1 MVNTQGEHT
10 SLTTSSTGTTSRTST
25 TVATFGVCGV
35 CGVCGVVVCQC
46 AQLLVDHG
54 HVLVARDVT
63 RAKTKARCTTGWT
76 ITKRVQRVKRVK
88 RAKEK
93 QQVQVK
99 NR

>member
-10 SLTTSSTGTTSRTST
+10 STSLTTGTTSRTTT
-25 TVATFGVCGV
+25 TVATFGVCV
-35 CGVCGVVVCQC
+35 LCQC

-76 ITKRVQRVKRVK
+76 ITKRVKRVK

-99 NR
+99 YRQKLK

>member
-10 SLTTSSTGTTSRTST
+10 STSLTTRSTGTTSRTTT

-35 CGVCGVVVCQC
+35 VLRQC
-46 AQLLVDHG
+46 AQLLVNHG

-76 ITKRVQRVKRVK
+76 ITKRVKRVKRVK

-93 QQVQVK
+93 QVQVK
-99 NR
+99 YR

>member
-1 MVNTQGEHT
+1 MVNTQGDHTST
-10 SLTTSSTGTTSRTST
+10 SLTTGTTSRTTT

-35 CGVCGVVVCQC
+35 VLRQC

-76 ITKRVQRVKRVK
+76 ITKRVKRVKRVKRAK

-99 NR
+99 YR

>member
-10 SLTTSSTGTTSRTST
+10 STSLTTSTTSSTSKTTT
-25 TVATFGVCGV
+25 TVATFGVCV
-35 CGVCGVVVCQC
+35 LRQC

-76 ITKRVQRVKRVK
+76 ITKRVKRVK

-99 NR
+99 YRQKLK

>member
-10 SLTTSSTGTTSRTST
+10 STSLTTSSSGTTSRTST

-76 ITKRVQRVKRVK
+76 ITKRVKRVK
-88 RAKEK
+88 QK

-99 NR
+99 YRQKLK